1 VPDGPGALDRRSRFC
16 DFNDENPA
24 ELPIQIVIDFTD
36 EVAGSEAAAR
46 HDRDGDEAA

>member
-1 VPDGPGALDRRSRFC
+1 VPDGPDVLDRRSGFC

-24 ELPIQIVIDFTD
+24 DLPIQIVIDFTD
-36 EVAGSEAAAR
+36 EVAEMEAAAR